1 MDGRIYKGVGRK
13 MIKIETKDG
22 VSSGE
27 IDGKLSTLVADTYD
41 IVSCVYRQ
49 IKADSPVAAEVFRRA
64 IKDIIANEDFENE
77 VEASAV
83 EVE

>member
-1 MDGRIYKGVGRK
+1 

-22 VSSGE
+22 VSNGE
-27 IDGKLSTLVADTYD
+27 IDGKLSTLVTDTYC

-49 IKADSPVAAEVFRRA
+49 IKEDSPVAAEVFRRA

-77 VEASAV
+77 VEASVV

>member
-1 MDGRIYKGVGRK
+1 MV
-13 MIKIETKDG
+13 KIETKNG

-27 IDGKLSTLVADTYD
+27 IDGKLSTLVEDTYL

-77 VEASAV
+77 VTANVKV

>member
-1 MDGRIYKGVGRK
+1 

-22 VSSGE
+22 VSNGE
-27 IDGKLSTLVADTYD
+27 IDGELSTLVTDTYC

-77 VEASAV
+77 VEANVV

>member
-1 MDGRIYKGVGRK
+1 

-22 VSSGE
+22 VSNGE
-27 IDGKLSTLVADTYD
+27 IDGKLSTLVTDTYC

-49 IKADSPVAAEVFRRA
+49 IKEDSPVAAEVFRRA

-77 VEASAV
+77 VEANVV

>member
-1 MDGRIYKGVGRK
+1 

-22 VSSGE
+22 YSNGE
-27 IDGKLSTLVADTYD
+27 IDGKLSTLVTDTYC

-49 IKADSPVAAEVFRRA
+49 IKEDSPVAAEVSRRA

-77 VEASAV
+77 VAANVKV
-83 EVE
+83 EGN

>member
-1 MDGRIYKGVGRK
+1 

-22 VSSGE
+22 YSDGE
-27 IDGKLSTLVADTYD
+27 IDGKLSTLVTDTYC

-49 IKADSPVAAEVFRRA
+49 IKEDSPVAAEVFRRA

-77 VEASAV
+77 VEANVV

>member
-1 MDGRIYKGVGRK
+1 

-22 VSSGE
+22 ISNGE

-49 IKADSPVAAEVFRRA
+49 IKEDSPIAAEVFRRA

-77 VEASAV
+77 ATASVKV

>member
-1 MDGRIYKGVGRK
+1 

-22 VSSGE
+22 VSDGE
-27 IDGKLSTLVADTYD
+27 IDGKLSTLVTDTYC

-49 IKADSPVAAEVFRRA
+49 IKEDSPVAAEVFRRA

-77 VEASAV
+77 VEASVV

>member
-1 MDGRIYKGVGRK
+1 

-27 IDGKLSTLVADTYD
+27 IDGKLSALVEDTYC

-49 IKADSPVAAEVFRRA
+49 IKEDSPVAAEVFRRA

-77 VEASAV
+77 VEANVV

>member
-1 MDGRIYKGVGRK
+1 

-27 IDGKLSTLVADTYD
+27 IDGKLSTLVTDTYC

-77 VEASAV
+77 VEASVV

>member
-1 MDGRIYKGVGRK
+1 MGNWTAKR

-22 VSSGE
+22 ISSGE
-27 IDGKLSTLVADTYD
+27 IDGKLSTLVTDTYC

-64 IKDIIANEDFENE
+64 IKDIIAKDSFED
-77 VEASAV
+77 EATASVKV

>member
-1 MDGRIYKGVGRK
+1 

-22 VSSGE
+22 ISNGE
-27 IDGKLSTLVADTYD
+27 IDGKLSTLVTDTYA

-49 IKADSPVAAEVFRRA
+49 IKEDSPIAAEVFKRA
-64 IKDIIANEDFENE
+64 IKDIIAKDGFED
-77 VEASAV
+77 EATASVKV

>member
-1 MDGRIYKGVGRK
+1 

-22 VSSGE
+22 ISDGE
-27 IDGKLSTLVADTYD
+27 IDGKLSTLVTDTYC

-49 IKADSPVAAEVFRRA
+49 IKEDSPVAAEVFRRA

-77 VEASAV
+77 VEANVV